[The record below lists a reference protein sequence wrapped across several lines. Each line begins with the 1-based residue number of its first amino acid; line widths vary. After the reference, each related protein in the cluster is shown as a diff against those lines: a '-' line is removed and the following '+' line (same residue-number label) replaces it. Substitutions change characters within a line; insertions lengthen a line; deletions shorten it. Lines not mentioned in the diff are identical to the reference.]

1 MISETSSGFVNT
13 VRLKILAS
21 QDFLL
26 RRDILR
32 ILILFGLVLSG
43 FILSLLTANLIVDDK
58 WPIALSII
66 IVLPGFVILHKY
78 PFLAVIIW
86 LVFEPF
92 LLHTESTIERRLYWI
107 IHRSLPPLTILILII
122 STALRINRRKL
133 PKLGVPELLMLGYLL
148 ASILSIIYLRVE
160 YPVDTAYLLYDQVFS
175 PMCLYIIVRISVPAK
190 RQLIWLVPIII
201 FITFSQS
208 IIGIVSWFAEELLPS
223 AWIDKAGSR
232 TTGSLVNTS
241 VFSTTLIFSGVLSL
255 HAALTTRPGIIQKL
269 FVFVFLLSVY
279 SVFATFSRAAWLAG
293 ILTAMG
299 VIYLY
304 PKFMFRLAIIGIP
317 VVLVLF
323 GAILTDQTEWAKQ
336 RLYSREAERS
346 AYTRLAVNQAAYL
359 MFQEKPLIGWG
370 YGNFDFFDRRYQWR
384 VPGFPANN
392 KDLSSHNLYL
402 TILAE
407 QGITGLLLYLGPM
420 LWLLLLSIKT
430 LPKLPDHGVWGKK
443 LLIVLWLVIIS
454 HMIVNNFSNMKVV
467 FGLGMWWLTL
477 GLIAHFIHNYQTLI
491 SNHSTHFIKSKSRR
505 FAVERS

>member
-175 PMCLYIIVRISVPAK
+175 PMCLYIIVRISVPTK
-190 RQLIWLVPIII
+190 RQLTWLVPIIV

-208 IIGIVSWFAEELLPS
+208 IIGIVSWFAGELLPS
-223 AWIDKAGSR
+223 VWIDKAGSR

-241 VFSTTLIFSGVLSL
+241 VFSTTLIFSGCYRYMQLSP
-255 HAALTTRPGIIQKL
+255 H
-269 FVFVFLLSVY
+269 
-279 SVFATFSRAAWLAG
+279 
-293 ILTAMG
+293 
-299 VIYLY
+299 
-304 PKFMFRLAIIGIP
+304 
-317 VVLVLF
+317 
-323 GAILTDQTEWAKQ
+323 DQA
-336 RLYSREAERS
+336 
-346 AYTRLAVNQAAYL
+346 
-359 MFQEKPLIGWG
+359 
-370 YGNFDFFDRRYQWR
+370 
-384 VPGFPANN
+384 
-392 KDLSSHNLYL
+392 
-402 TILAE
+402 
-407 QGITGLLLYLGPM
+407 
-420 LWLLLLSIKT
+420 
-430 LPKLPDHGVWGKK
+430 
-443 LLIVLWLVIIS
+443 
-454 HMIVNNFSNMKVV
+454 
-467 FGLGMWWLTL
+467 
-477 GLIAHFIHNYQTLI
+477 
-491 SNHSTHFIKSKSRR
+491 
-505 FAVERS
+505 

>member
-1 MISETSSGFVNT
+1 MISVPPSGFVNT
-13 VRLKILAS
+13 VRSKILAS

-43 FILSLLTANLIVDDK
+43 FILSLLTANLIVDGK
-58 WPIALSII
+58 WPIALSLI
-66 IVLPGFVILHKY
+66 IVLPGFVILHKF

-86 LVFEPF
+86 LIFEPF

-107 IHRSLPPLTILILII
+107 IHRSLPPLTVLILII

-133 PKLGVPELLMLGYLL
+133 PKLGVPELLMLGYIS
-148 ASILSIIYLRVE
+148 ASILSIAYLRVE
-160 YPVDTAYLLYDQVFS
+160 YPVETAYLLYDQVFS
-175 PMCLYIIVRISVPAK
+175 PICLYIIVRLSVPVK
-190 RQLIWLVPIII
+190 KQLIWLIPIII

-208 IIGIVSWFAEELLPS
+208 IIGIISWFAVELLPS
-223 AWIDKAGSR
+223 VWIDKAGSR

-241 VFSTTLIFSGVLSL
+241 VYSTTLIFCGLLSL
-255 HAALTTRPGIIQKL
+255 HAAITSRPGIFQKL
-269 FVFVFLLSVY
+269 FAVAFLLSVY

-293 ILTAMG
+293 ILAAMG

-304 PKFMFRLAIIGIP
+304 PKLMFRIGIIGIP

-336 RLYSREAERS
+336 RLYSKEAERS
-346 AYTRLAVNQAAYL
+346 AYTRLAVNQAAFL
-359 MFQEKPLIGWG
+359 MFQEKPLTGWG
-370 YGNFDFFDRRYQWR
+370 YGNFDVYDRRYQWR
-384 VPGFPANN
+384 VEGFPANN

-420 LWLLLLSIKT
+420 LWLLLHSIKI
-430 LPKLPDHGVWGKK
+430 LPKLPDYGIWNKK
-443 LLIVLWLVIIS
+443 LLITLWLVVIS
-454 HMIVNNFSNMKVV
+454 HMVVNNFSNMKVV

-477 GLIAHFIHNYQTLI
+477 GLIAHFIHNYQILI
-491 SNHSTHFIKSKSRR
+491 SNHSTLFWKSKSRS
-505 FAVERS
+505 FTVESA